1 MQIITDPQA
10 FQGVCLGFKR
20 QGLRLALVPT
30 MGALHAGHKSLMDA
44 GRKLADKLLVSI
56 FVNPTQFGPN
66 EDFTRYPRTF
76 EEDCAMARACGA
88 DVVFAP
94 ESAAMYGA
102 DHATWVE
109 VPALAETL
117 CGKSRPGH
125 FRGVCTVV
133 LKLFNLAQPDIA
145 LFGEKDRQQLCI
157 IKKMAAD
164 LNLPLEVRGCPI
176 VREADG
182 LALSSRNKYLTPEE
196 RPQAAQ
202 IIKGLRLAADMRR
215 GGESSS
221 AIIGKAVCD
230 YWRIH
235 IPDGEVDYLSFVHP
249 ENMAELTILG
259 EKAIAAAAVKFSAAR
274 LIDNLVLKFDGSA
287 DPSITYNI

>member
-1 MQIITDPQA
+1 MQIITDLRS
-10 FQGVCLGFKR
+10 FQGACLEFKR
-20 QGLRLALVPT
+20 EGHSLALVPT
-30 MGALHAGHKSLMDA
+30 MGALHVGHKSLMDA

-66 EDFTRYPRTF
+66 EDFSRYPRTF
-76 EEDCAMARACGA
+76 EEDCAMARACGV
-88 DVVFAP
+88 DVIFAP
-94 ESAAMYGA
+94 ENTAMYAA

-164 LNLPLEVRGCPI
+164 LNLPLEVRGCPT

-182 LALSSRNKYLTPEE
+182 LALSSRNKYLSTGE
-196 RPQAAQ
+196 RLQAAH

-215 GGESSS
+215 NGESAS
-221 AIIGKAVCD
+221 AIIEKAVRE

-235 IPDGEVDYLSFVHP
+235 IPDGVVDYLAFVHP
-249 ENMAELTILG
+249 ENMAELATLG

-274 LIDNLVLKFDGSA
+274 LIDNLALEFDGST